1 VSVIA
6 FLIGAAAAGAAAPGQ
21 SEFTAKETRRLLD
34 DYGRCIVKRWPKVA
48 AEAIQRNVDNKELVK
63 RYKVLVDGSCLPVR
77 GQGALRVK
85 FEGDQ
90 YRYALA
96 DALVRHE
103 LAAVAPPVLD
113 DVPQLQRREP
123 VEPSKLSRSG
133 KPLKP
138 AQYAAAVRA
147 YEQEQAFN
155 YLSRYGECVVRVDP
169 AAAKA
174 LLLTA
179 PETPEESARFAAMST
194 AFATCVPEGRTMS
207 FGKLALRGTIA
218 TNYYRLAMA
227 ARAATPTGRPR

>member
-1 VSVIA
+1 MSVFA
-6 FLIGAAAAGAAAPGQ
+6 FLFGMAAAGVAALGEPQ
-21 SEFTAKETRRLLD
+21 FTAKETRRLLD
-34 DYGRCIVKRWPKVA
+34 DYGRCIVKRWPKLA
-48 AEAIQRNVDNKELVK
+48 GDAIRRNADNSELMK
-63 RYKVLVDGSCLPVR
+63 RYRVLIDGSCLPVR

-96 DALVRHE
+96 DALVRQE
-103 LAAVAPPVLD
+103 LAAVPPPVLD

-138 AQYAAAVRA
+138 AQYAAAVRG
-147 YEQEQAFN
+147 YEQAQAFD
-155 YLSRYGECVVRVDP
+155 YLSRYGECVVRIDP

-174 LLLTA
+174 LLMTA
-179 PETPEESARFAAMST
+179 PETSEESARFAAMST
-194 AFATCVPEGRTMS
+194 ALATCVAEGRTMS

-218 TNYYRLAMA
+218 VNYYRLAKA
-227 ARAATPTGRPR
+227 AAAAPKVPAK